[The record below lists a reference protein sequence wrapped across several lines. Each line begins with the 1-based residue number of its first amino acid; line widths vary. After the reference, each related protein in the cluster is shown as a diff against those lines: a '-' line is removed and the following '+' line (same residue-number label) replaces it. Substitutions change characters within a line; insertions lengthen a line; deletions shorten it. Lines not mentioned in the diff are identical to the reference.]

1 MRDLFFDKNRR
12 KIYGKTAC
20 KSLTE
25 LSLRPSPF
33 LAIVLKEIQM
43 GLIAENIE
51 KIEER
56 ITKAC
61 LRSGRKR
68 EEITFMAVTKFMPI
82 EAVMEAWDAGIRCF
96 GESRVQEA
104 ASKFDTFRTEHLG
117 AKLHLIGALQR
128 NKAKT
133 AAALFDCVQ
142 SVDRES
148 LVEELAKHA
157 AGRNEALPILLELRT
172 GEDSKSGFESPDD
185 LFRAVELILACP
197 TLGIRGLMTLAPNTV
212 EEAPV
217 RAAFRKLALTRQEL
231 EKRFPDTAG
240 KHSFNCLSMGMS
252 GDFET
257 AIEEGST
264 MLRIGSAIFGD
275 RI

>member
-1 MRDLFFDKNRR
+1 
-12 KIYGKTAC
+12 
-20 KSLTE
+20 
-25 LSLRPSPF
+25 
-33 LAIVLKEIQM
+33 M
-43 GLIAENIE
+43 GSIAENIN

-56 ITKAC
+56 IMKAC

-68 EEITFMAVTKFMPI
+68 EDITFMAVTKFMPI
-82 EAVMEAWDAGIRCF
+82 EAAMEAWNAGIRCF

-104 ASKFDTFRTEHLG
+104 VSKFGPFRTEHPG
-117 AKLHLIGALQR
+117 AELHLIGALQR

-148 LVEELAKHA
+148 IAEELAKQPA
-157 AGRNEALPILLELRT
+157 DMRRNEALPVLLELRT
-172 GEDSKSGFESPDD
+172 GEDSKSGFTSLDA
-185 LFRAVELILACP
+185 LFQTVEFILACQ
-197 TLGIRGLMTLAPNTV
+197 TLSIRGLMTLAPNTSD
-212 EEAPV
+212 EAPV

-231 EKRFPDTAG
+231 EKRFPNQAG
-240 KHSFNCLSMGMS
+240 HNFACLSMGMS

>member
-1 MRDLFFDKNRR
+1 
-12 KIYGKTAC
+12 
-20 KSLTE
+20 
-25 LSLRPSPF
+25 
-33 LAIVLKEIQM
+33 M
-43 GLIAENIE
+43 GAIAENIE
-51 KIEER
+51 KIEEQ

-68 EEITFMAVTKFMPI
+68 EDITLMAVTKFMPL
-82 EAVMEAWDAGIRCF
+82 EAVTEAWDAGLRCF

-104 ASKFDTFRTEHLG
+104 VPKFTNFRTEHPD
-117 AKLHLIGALQR
+117 AELHLIGALQR

-133 AAALFDCVQ
+133 AAAFFDCVQ

-148 LVEELAKHA
+148 LAEELAKHA

-172 GEDSKSGFESPDD
+172 GEDSKSGFESPDA

-197 TLGIRGLMTLAPNTV
+197 TLCIHGLMTLAPNTA
-212 EEAPV
+212 EEPPV
-217 RAAFRKLALTRQEL
+217 RAAFKKLALTRQEL
-231 EKRFPDTAG
+231 ENRFPNTAG
-240 KHSFNCLSMGMS
+240 LDLSCLSMGMS

-264 MLRIGSAIFGD
+264 MLRIGSAIFGG

>member
-1 MRDLFFDKNRR
+1 MVRYALCEIRGKNP
-12 KIYGKTAC
+12 Y
-20 KSLTE
+20 
-25 LSLRPSPF
+25 
-33 LAIVLKEIQM
+33 LAGIDYDIVEM
-43 GLIAENIE
+43 MSIAENIE
-51 KIEER
+51 KIEKR

-68 EEITFMAVTKFMPI
+68 EDITLMAVTKFKPL
-82 EAVMEAWDAGIRCF
+82 EAVMEARDAGIRCF

-104 ASKFDTFRTEHLG
+104 VPKFTSFRIEHPDTE
-117 AKLHLIGALQR
+117 LHLIGSLQR

-133 AAALFDCVQ
+133 AAAFFDCIQ

-148 LVEELAKHA
+148 LAEELAKFA
-157 AGRNEALPILLELRT
+157 AGRDGALPVLLELRT
-172 GEDSKSGFESPDD
+172 GEDSKSGFESPEA

-197 TLGIRGLMTLAPNTV
+197 TLSIHGLMTLAPNTG
-212 EEAPV
+212 EEAQV
-217 RAAFRKLALTRQEL
+217 RAAFRKLAAARKEL
-231 EKRFPDTAG
+231 ETRFPNVAG
-240 KHSFNCLSMGMS
+240 VHSFACLSMGMS

>member
-1 MRDLFFDKNRR
+1 
-12 KIYGKTAC
+12 
-20 KSLTE
+20 
-25 LSLRPSPF
+25 
-33 LAIVLKEIQM
+33 M
-43 GLIAENIE
+43 GAIAENIE

-68 EEITFMAVTKFMPI
+68 EEITLMAVTKFMPL
-82 EAVMEAWDAGIRCF
+82 EAVKEAWDSGLRCF

-104 ASKFDTFRTEHLG
+104 VSKFDTFRTERPG
-117 AKLHLIGALQR
+117 SELHLIGALQR

-133 AAALFDCVQ
+133 AAAFFDCVQ

-148 LVEELAKHA
+148 LAQELAKFA
-157 AGRNEALPILLELRT
+157 VGRGGALPILLELRT
-172 GEDSKSGFESPDD
+172 GEDSKSGFESPDA

-197 TLGIRGLMTLAPNTV
+197 TLSICGLMTLAPNTA

-217 RAAFRKLALTRQEL
+217 RAAFRKLVMVRQEL
-231 EKRFPDTAG
+231 ENRFPNTAG
-240 KHSFNCLSMGMS
+240 HSFACLSMGMS

-264 MLRIGSAIFGD
+264 MLRIGSAIFGE

>member
-1 MRDLFFDKNRR
+1 
-12 KIYGKTAC
+12 
-20 KSLTE
+20 
-25 LSLRPSPF
+25 
-33 LAIVLKEIQM
+33 M
-43 GLIAENIE
+43 GSIAENIE

-56 ITKAC
+56 IMKAC

-68 EEITFMAVTKFMPI
+68 EDITFMAVTKFMPP
-82 EAVMEAWDAGIRCF
+82 EAVIGAWDAGIRCF

-104 ASKFDTFRTEHLG
+104 VSKFTGFRTGRPDAE
-117 AKLHLIGALQR
+117 LHLIGALQR

-133 AAALFDCVQ
+133 AAAFFDCIQ
-142 SVDRES
+142 SLDRES
-148 LVEELAKHA
+148 LAEELAKHSGNRDKA
-157 AGRNEALPILLELRT
+157 NALPVLLELRT
-172 GEDSKSGFESPDD
+172 GEDSKSGFENLDS

-197 TLGIRGLMTLAPNTV
+197 TLRIRGLMTLAPNTC

-217 RAAFRKLALTRQEL
+217 RTAFRKLVMARQEL
-231 EKRFPDTAG
+231 ETRFPNKTG
-240 KHSFNCLSMGMS
+240 HSFSCLSMGMS

>member
-1 MRDLFFDKNRR
+1 
-12 KIYGKTAC
+12 
-20 KSLTE
+20 
-25 LSLRPSPF
+25 
-33 LAIVLKEIQM
+33 M
-43 GLIAENIE
+43 GSIAENIE

-68 EEITFMAVTKFMPI
+68 EDITLMAVTKFMPPEAVI
-82 EAVMEAWDAGIRCF
+82 EAWNAGIRCF

-104 ASKFDTFRTEHLG
+104 VSKFDAFRTEHTG
-117 AKLHLIGALQR
+117 AELHLIGALQR

-133 AAALFDCVQ
+133 AVVFFDCIQ

-148 LVEELAKHA
+148 IAEELAKHA
-157 AGRNEALPILLELRT
+157 DGRKETLPVLLELRT
-172 GEDSKSGFESPDD
+172 GEDSKSGFTSLDD
-185 LFRAVELILACP
+185 LFRSVELIQSCP
-197 TLGIRGLMTLAPNTV
+197 TLGIRGLMTLAPNTG

-217 RAAFRKLALTRQEL
+217 RAAFKKLVMAQKEL
-231 EKRFPDTAG
+231 ETRFPNTG
-240 KHSFNCLSMGMS
+240 GHSFACLSMGMS

-264 MLRIGSAIFGD
+264 ILRIGSAIFGD

>member
-1 MRDLFFDKNRR
+1 
-12 KIYGKTAC
+12 
-20 KSLTE
+20 
-25 LSLRPSPF
+25 
-33 LAIVLKEIQM
+33 M
-43 GLIAENIE
+43 GSIADNIE

-68 EEITFMAVTKFMPI
+68 EDITLMAVTKFKPL
-82 EAVMEAWDAGIRCF
+82 EAVMEAWDSGIRCF

-104 ASKFDTFRTEHLG
+104 VTKLDGFKTKRPG
-117 AKLHLIGALQR
+117 AELHLIGALQR

-133 AAALFDCVQ
+133 AAVFFDCVQ

-148 LVEELAKHA
+148 LAEELAKHA
-157 AGRNEALPILLELRT
+157 AGRGEALPILLELRT
-172 GEDSKSGFESPDD
+172 GEDSKSGFESPEA
-185 LFRAVELILACP
+185 LFRAAELILACP
-197 TLGIRGLMTLAPNTV
+197 TLRIRGLMTLAPNTV

-217 RAAFRKLALTRQEL
+217 RAAFRKLALMAREL
-231 EKRFPDTAG
+231 ENRFPNTAE
-240 KHSFNCLSMGMS
+240 HSFACLSMGMS

-264 MLRIGSAIFGD
+264 MLRIGGAIFGE

>member
-1 MRDLFFDKNRR
+1 
-12 KIYGKTAC
+12 
-20 KSLTE
+20 
-25 LSLRPSPF
+25 
-33 LAIVLKEIQM
+33 M

-51 KIEER
+51 KTEEC
-56 ITKAC
+56 IMKAC

-68 EEITFMAVTKFMPI
+68 EDITLMAVTKFMPI
-82 EAVMEAWDAGIRCF
+82 ESVTEAWDAGIRCF

-104 ASKFDTFRTEHLG
+104 VSKFDTFRTEHAG

-133 AAALFDCVQ
+133 AAAFFDCIQ

-148 LVEELAKHA
+148 LAEELAKHSG
-157 AGRNEALPILLELRT
+157 GRSETLPILLELRT

-197 TLGIRGLMTLAPNTV
+197 TLGIRGLMTLAPNTA
-212 EEAPV
+212 EDAPV
-217 RAAFRKLALTRQEL
+217 RAAFRKLALAAREL
-231 EKRFPDTAG
+231 EKRFPNTAEHNFG
-240 KHSFNCLSMGMS
+240 CLSMGMS

>member
-1 MRDLFFDKNRR
+1 M
-12 KIYGKTAC
+12 
-20 KSLTE
+20 S
-25 LSLRPSPF
+25 
-33 LAIVLKEIQM
+33 
-43 GLIAENIE
+43 IAENIE

-68 EEITFMAVTKFMPI
+68 EDITLMAVTKFMPL

-104 ASKFDTFRTEHLG
+104 IPKFTPLREQRVN
-117 AKLHLIGALQR
+117 AELHLIGALQR

-133 AAALFDCVQ
+133 AAAFFDCVQ
-142 SVDRES
+142 SVDRDS
-148 LVEELAKHA
+148 LAQELAKHA
-157 AGRNEALPILLELRT
+157 AGRSGGLPILLELRT
-172 GEDSKSGFESPDD
+172 GEDSKSGFESPEA

-197 TLGIRGLMTLAPNTV
+197 TLSICGLMTLAPNTA

-217 RAAFRKLALTRQEL
+217 RAAFKKLAMVRQKL
-231 EKRFPDTAG
+231 ERRFPNTTGLDL
-240 KHSFNCLSMGMS
+240 SCLSMGMS

-264 MLRIGSAIFGD
+264 MLRIGSAIFGE